1 MAIVNGGFFET
12 EAIDPAL
19 FSEEGDSS
27 DSEKTEKDNDEK
39 DNEGHGDGASDDG
52 NVDSDADG
60 DQQDGDDDKTDG
72 EEKEKETRVE
82 LTDETEVEIEP
93 GGEDSEKVK
102 LADLRQA
109 YIDRRDQQADYTQK
123 TQELADR
130 RREFEAQEQTVTDR
144 INKMMTD
151 PYELVKTFRRK
162 NPKVWHEA
170 VTIYATEYQELQ
182 ELAKENP
189 AAYQEYLQKQHDEFT
204 KLNQKEESERN
215 QAKEIRR
222 IRALYDDN
230 LKPAL
235 TKAGLLP
242 EKRSKVY
249 EGYAIQAAIKA
260 SRAYC
265 EAHPNERI
273 TKEMIYRVAESLK
286 KNADLQQELE
296 VDKARITPKR
306 DKKNGK
312 PEPKQKARPQIN
324 KVGDRGSRREQREN
338 VTHENFFERFSY

>member
-19 FSEEGDSS
+19 FSEEDDSS
-27 DSEKTEKDNDEK
+27 DSEKTEKE
-39 DNEGHGDGASDDG
+39 NEEPKESGDPDG
-52 NVDSDADG
+52 DTSDSDGDAD
-60 DQQDGDDDKTDG
+60 DQQDEEGAETDG
-72 EEKEKETRVE
+72 KDGEKETRVE

-93 GGEDSEKVK
+93 GVEDGEKVK

-151 PYELVKTFRRK
+151 PQELVNVMRRK
-162 NPKVWHEA
+162 NPKVWHRA
-170 VTIYATEYQELQ
+170 VEIYATEYQELQ

-189 AAYQEYLQKQHDEFT
+189 AAYQEYLQNQHAEFT

-215 QAKEIRR
+215 QAKEVRR

-235 TKAGLLP
+235 AKAGLLP

-249 EGYAIQAAIKA
+249 EGYAIQAAINA

-286 KNADLQQELE
+286 KNADLQQELDI
-296 VDKARITPKR
+296 DKARITPKK

-312 PEPKQKARPQIN
+312 TEPKQKARPQIN
-324 KVGDRGSRREQREN
+324 KVGTGERGSRREQREN
-338 VTHENFFERFSY
+338 VTHENFFERFTF